1 MSTVERNEQDTE
13 ALVEQL
19 VGEGVQYAVGTWIDI
34 QGRAKGKIVPI
45 DHFSGLVSGSER
57 YTPRGL
63 GDLGQMTP
71 EEDECVALPDPT
83 SLRVLPWDRRF
94 AWMAADLLYAGTEP
108 FELCTRSIL
117 KRQIERA
124 TARGVCFELGVE
136 PEIYVFRADSLD
148 AASGR
153 QQPIAPSGDLWP
165 TPAYDLEVSLDLMPF
180 LDPMVRYMT
189 ETGFGVF
196 SFDAEGG
203 EGQVEF
209 DFAHAPVLEMADR
222 LTLFRLM
229 AKQVAKESGLA
240 VTFMPKPWSG
250 AWGSGAHFNMSLT
263 DLETGANTFRSAEDP
278 RGAGWSRDAY
288 AFAGGLIRHAA
299 ALAAVATPTVNSFKR
314 LTPELSRGEVSW
326 APIWAAYGFNNRSC
340 MLRLPANRPA
350 IENRAVDSAANTY
363 VTAAMMLAAGLEGIE
378 AGLDPGEATV
388 ERAYGEAPSEGAS
401 RLPRNLLE
409 AIEAFAE
416 DPLTYEVFPPEFVA
430 AYIDMK
436 RREWEEYHAE
446 VGEWERR
453 RYLTLF

>member
-1 MSTVERNEQDTE
+1 MSTAERSEQDVE
-13 ALVEQL
+13 ALVERL

-34 QGRAKGKIVPI
+34 QGRAKGKVVPI
-45 DHFSGLVSGSER
+45 DHLSALISGSER

-83 SLRVLPWDRRF
+83 TLRVLPWDRRF
-94 AWMAADLLYAGTEP
+94 AWMAADLLYGGTDP
-108 FELCTRSIL
+108 FELCGRSIL

-124 TARGVCFELGVE
+124 AALGMSFELGVE
-136 PEIYVFRADSLD
+136 TELYVFRAESLD
-148 AASGR
+148 SPNGPL
-153 QQPIAPSGDLWP
+153 QPIQRSGNLWP
-165 TPAYDLEVSLDLMPF
+165 TPAYDLEVELDLMPF
-180 LDPMVRYMT
+180 LDPMVRYMN
-189 ETGFGVF
+189 ETGFGVY

-203 EGQVEF
+203 EAQVEF

-229 AKQVAKESGLA
+229 AKQVAKEAGLA

-263 DLETGANTFRSAEDP
+263 DLDTGINRFRSEDDP
-278 RGAGWSRDAY
+278 RGLGWSREAY
-288 AFAGGLIRHAA
+288 AFAAGIIRHAA
-299 ALAAVATPTVNSFKR
+299 GLAAVATPTVNSYKR
-314 LTPELSRGEVSW
+314 LTPELARGEVSW

-350 IENRAVDSAANTY
+350 LENRAVDSAANVY
-363 VTAAMMLAAGLEGIE
+363 ITAAMMLAAGLDGIE
-378 AGLDPGEATV
+378 AELDPGEPTL
-388 ERAYGEAPSEGAS
+388 ERAYGEAPSEAAV

-409 AIEAFAE
+409 AIEAFAA
-416 DPLTYEVFPPEFVA
+416 DPLAYEVFPAEFVA
-430 AYIDMK
+430 AYTDMK

-446 VGEWERR
+446 VGDWERR
-453 RYLTLF
+453 RYLSLF